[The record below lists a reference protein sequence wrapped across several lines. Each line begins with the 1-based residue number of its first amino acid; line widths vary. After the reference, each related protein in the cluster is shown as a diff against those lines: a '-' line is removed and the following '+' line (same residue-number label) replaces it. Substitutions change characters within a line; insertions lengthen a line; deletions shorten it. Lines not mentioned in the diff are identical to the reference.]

1 MGYNTKIDWCDT
13 TWNPVTG
20 CLHGCEYC
28 YARGIAKRF
37 GGSIRLD
44 LPPDTS
50 WRANRDD
57 SEELK
62 KTLMGDFAC
71 HSNGGLHILDEPALN
86 VPVYPAPPS
95 EIEKRSAP
103 YPYYFDPT
111 FHRYKLDQPQKWSEP
126 RTIFVCSMA
135 DLFGQWVPISWIQEV
150 FKACEAA
157 PQHRY
162 LFLTKNP
169 QRYHSLAF
177 NGELPQGDNYWYGST
192 AETDEQLVW
201 FANSY
206 NTFTSIEPIQQR
218 FDCSDVPKDLTNWI
232 IVGAETGNRVGKV
245 VPQRGWIEEL
255 VDYGK
260 RASIPVFM
268 KDSLRELMGSDFKQ
282 EFPWEV

>member
-20 CLHGCEYC
+20 CYHGCEYC
-28 YARGIAKRF
+28 YARGIANRF
-37 GGSIRLD
+37 GGYSRKQDGTHTNFI
-44 LPPDTS
+44 S
-50 WRANRDD
+50 DD
-57 SEELK
+57 GTYEL
-62 KTLMGDFAC
+62 
-71 HSNGGLHILDEPALN
+71 NEPLIKIGKDG
-86 VPVYPAPPS
+86 VH
-95 EIEKRSAP
+95 RQAP
-103 YPYYFDPT
+103 YPLKFKPT
-111 FHRYKLDQPQKWSEP
+111 LHRYRLDQPKKWSEP

-135 DLFGQWVPISWIQEV
+135 DLFGDWVPISWIQEV

-232 IVGAETGNRVGKV
+232 IVGAETGNRAGKV
-245 VPQRGWIEEL
+245 VPQREWIDEL

-260 RASIPVFM
+260 RANIPVFM
-268 KDSLRELMGSDFKQ
+268 KDSLRELMGEDFKQ
-282 EFPWEV
+282 EFPWEVKRQQ